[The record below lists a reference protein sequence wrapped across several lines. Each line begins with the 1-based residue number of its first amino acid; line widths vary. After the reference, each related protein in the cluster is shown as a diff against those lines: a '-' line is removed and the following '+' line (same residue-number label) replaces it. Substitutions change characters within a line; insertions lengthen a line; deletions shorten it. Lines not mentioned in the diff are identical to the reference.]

1 MRDLLVSAANE
12 GDAQARIEL
21 GLEAVTNGD
30 LPAAKS
36 YFQSA
41 SARSRAAAANLQL
54 LDTPASTQV
63 RQAAAEPAEAERLL
77 QQAQRQHR
85 GIGVPVNYV
94 EALRLYQAA
103 AAKGN
108 AGAKRMLALIMSR
121 PMPDGSVNIAWM
133 SQLAYLDTA
142 NSLPQLDTRAM
153 ASMMYRD
160 PTPLFDLLPEAWQRQ
175 LTTVPR

>member
-1 MRDLLVSAANE
+1 M
-12 GDAQARIEL
+12 
-21 GLEAVTNGD
+21 
-30 LPAAKS
+30 
-36 YFQSA
+36 SA
-41 SARSRAAAANLQL
+41 SEPCSADGRNDCRVVERAAAGGDRGDSDQR
-54 LDTPASTQV
+54 ASGV
-63 RQAAAEPAEAERLL
+63 SSGRAACRK
-77 QQAQRQHR
+77 
-85 GIGVPVNYV
+85 
-94 EALRLYQAA
+94 AA

-108 AGAKRMLALIMSR
+108 AAAKRMLALIMSR

-142 NSLPQLDTRAM
+142 SSLPQLDTRAM